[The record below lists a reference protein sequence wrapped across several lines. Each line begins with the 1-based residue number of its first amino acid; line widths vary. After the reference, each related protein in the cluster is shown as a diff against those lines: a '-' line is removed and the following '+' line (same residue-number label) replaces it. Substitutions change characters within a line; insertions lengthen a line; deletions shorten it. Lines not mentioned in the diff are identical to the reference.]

1 MEVPGYVGP
10 GTIDGA
16 AQVLDTADY
25 GWLLNARDVER
36 IPSGRVSG
44 HTHWSQLMST
54 SLTDVAAAVVLLT
67 LAVVL
72 TLSGLFTDRALPL
85 IAGVGLVVIAALG
98 AASTRV
104 SIRAAGA
111 EITIERQ
118 LPVVKPGSR
127 RRRRSPY

>member
-1 MEVPGYVGP
+1 
-10 GTIDGA
+10 
-16 AQVLDTADY
+16 
-25 GWLLNARDVER
+25 
-36 IPSGRVSG
+36 
-44 HTHWSQLMST
+44 MSS

-118 LPVVKPGSR
+118 PPVVELRPPSARPEHRPARGRARRGGSR
-127 RRRRSPY
+127 ARVGRRGPEGYTTAGPMRERRDVDSSCARPAGR

>member
-1 MEVPGYVGP
+1 
-10 GTIDGA
+10 
-16 AQVLDTADY
+16 
-25 GWLLNARDVER
+25 
-36 IPSGRVSG
+36 
-44 HTHWSQLMST
+44 MSS

-104 SIRAAGA
+104 SIRAAGV

-118 LPVVKPGSR
+118 LPVVNVRPPSVRPEHRSRETRAVWSRRPARGRARRRGSRARVRRRGPEARQAR
-127 RRRRSPY
+127 RRRAVREQA